1 MTKTLEYLY
10 PKHPFLE
17 QIHNHLKFS
26 AEVTD
31 SVIREFKQTKYFCF
45 IAGHADSVL
54 LQSCTT

>member
-31 SVIREFKQTKYFCF
+31 SVIREFKQTKYFLFYCW
-45 IAGHADSVL
+45 
-54 LQSCTT
+54 SC